1 MQERGVD
8 QRLLDAVAGLPTT
21 TFEGRVWRHM
31 FGDNPPELANTGG
44 ARWNPAG
51 VDAIYTSIERDTAI
65 AEGDYRVQLEP
76 VRPRVKRTVYQLSVR
91 LAAVVDLTDAG
102 MRDRL
107 GLVDAHLS
115 DPSMAKTAAVG
126 GAVEW
131 LGYDGML
138 IPSIRGEGANLV
150 IFPNRMEER
159 DSRLDRIASEVIF
172 DPDGDVVS

>member
-8 QRLLDAVAGLPTT
+8 QRLLDAVAVLPTA

-51 VDAIYTSIERDTAI
+51 VDAVYTSIERETAI

-76 VRPRVKRTVYQLSVR
+76 IRPRAKRTVYQMRVR
-91 LAAVVDLTDAG
+91 LAAVVDLTDAAV
-102 MRDRL
+102 RHRL
-107 GLVDAHLS
+107 GLVDADLA
-115 DPSMAKTAAVG
+115 DMSMVKTAAVG

-138 IPSIRGEGANLV
+138 VPSIRGNGANLV

-159 DSRLDRIASEVIF
+159 DGRLDRVDSEVIF
-172 DPDGDVVS
+172 DPDE